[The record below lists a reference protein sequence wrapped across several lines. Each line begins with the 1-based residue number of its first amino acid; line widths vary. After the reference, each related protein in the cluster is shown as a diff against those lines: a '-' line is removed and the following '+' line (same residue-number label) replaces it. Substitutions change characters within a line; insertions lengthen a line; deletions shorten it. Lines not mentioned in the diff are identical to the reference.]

1 MKMILLIGFSRGLG
15 KALFDQ
21 LRTNLKPGES
31 ELIALGRNTENLPKY
46 DGVIYKQADLS
57 KDDCWNSLLEFIPD
71 NINDLDIF
79 LNASVVEPINRVGSL
94 DNYLLD
100 QAVQVNYLS
109 PMKLINEIISLQQ
122 KSNFHINVF
131 NISSG
136 AASRAI
142 DGWSVYCSTKAALKM
157 FLDVANIETGESLV
171 VTHIDPGAIDTDMQK
186 AIRSKSA
193 KEMKGVQQF
202 INLSSDNLLKSAKVA
217 AMDVLK
223 KSGLY

>member
-1 MKMILLIGFSRGLG
+1 MKLILLIGFSRGLG
-15 KALFDQ
+15 KALFEQ
-21 LRTNLKPGES
+21 LLTNLQPGEL
-31 ELIALGRNTENLPKY
+31 ELIALGRNTENLSKY
-46 DGVIYKQADLS
+46 DGVIYEQADLS

-79 LNASVVEPINRVGSL
+79 LNASVVEPINRVGTL
-94 DNYLLD
+94 DSYLLG

-109 PMKLINEIISLQQ
+109 PMKLINEMMRLQQ

-157 FLDVANIETGESLV
+157 FLDVANIETGESLA
-171 VTHIDPGAIDTDMQK
+171 VTHIDPGVIDTDMQK
-186 AIRSKSA
+186 IIRSKSA

-202 INLSSDNLLKSAKVA
+202 INLSSDNLLKSPEVA
-217 AMDVLK
+217 ALDVLK

>member
-1 MKMILLIGFSRGLG
+1 MKQILLIGFSRGLG
-15 KALFDQ
+15 KALFEQ
-21 LRTNLKPGES
+21 LLTKLKHGEL
-31 ELIALGRNTENLPKY
+31 ELIAIGRHIENLPKY

-71 NINDLDIF
+71 SINDLDIF
-79 LNASVVEPINRVGSL
+79 LNASVVEPINKVGAL
-94 DNYLLD
+94 DSHLLG

-109 PMKLINEIISLQQ
+109 PMKLINGIISLQK

-142 DGWSVYCSTKAALKM
+142 DGWSAYCSTKAALKM
-157 FLDVANIETGESLV
+157 FLDVANIETGESLA
-171 VTHIDPGAIDTDMQK
+171 VTHIDPGVIDTEMQK
-186 AIRSKSA
+186 IIRSKSS

-202 INLSSDNLLKSAKVA
+202 INLDSDNLLKSPKVA
-217 AMDVLK
+217 ALDVLK

>member
-1 MKMILLIGFSRGLG
+1 MKLILLIGFSRGLG
-15 KALFDQ
+15 KALFEQ
-21 LRTNLKPGES
+21 LLISLEPEEL
-31 ELIALGRNTENLPKY
+31 ELIAVGRNTENLPKY
-46 DGVIYKQADLS
+46 NGVTYKQADLS
-57 KDDCWNSLLEFIPD
+57 KDDCWNSLLEFILD

-79 LNASVVEPINRVGSL
+79 LNASVVEPINRVGTL
-94 DNYLLD
+94 DSYLLG

-136 AASRAI
+136 AASKAI

-157 FLDVANIETGESLV
+157 YLDVACIETGDTFA
-171 VTHIDPGAIDTDMQK
+171 VTHIDPGVIDTDMQK
-186 AIRSKSA
+186 VIRSKSA

-202 INLSSDNLLKSAKVA
+202 INLSSDNLLKSPEVA
-217 AMDVLK
+217 ALDVLK